1 MFDPLAPFSPASFIT
16 QTGNGKTMLGKLL
29 FAFIAI
35 PLVEFMLLV
44 WIADKTSVLATI
56 ALVIVTG
63 IVGSLLARAE
73 GIRAWRRFN
82 RAASEGRLPGR
93 EIQDGLMIAF
103 AAALLLTPGILTDL
117 LGFALLIPLTRG
129 LMRGWLA
136 KHFADRVRFTMTSGQ
151 TTFYQQGS
159 SVYPGDPDS
168 SRPGDGQTVDAT
180 GWTTVSDNEP
190 GDPHGNQRRSNFA
203 SLNHDAHRTST
214 GNPAAGPSS
223 PANRPADMRCV
234 QTHWTIVNPPG
245 STHPF

>member
-1 MFDPLAPFSPASFIT
+1 
-16 QTGNGKTMLGKLL
+16 MLGKLL

-63 IVGSLLARAE
+63 ILGSLLARAE

-82 RAASEGRLPGR
+82 RAASEGRIPGR

-151 TTFYQQGS
+151 TTFYQSGPNMH
-159 SVYPGDPDS
+159 PGDSPNG
-168 SRPGDGQTVDAT
+168 RPGDGQTVDAT
-180 GWTTVSDNEP
+180 GWTTVSGNQPKNQP
-190 GDPHGNQRRSNFA
+190 GDSHGDHDGVSSRPHVQGPRWPHESVDPDSHRS
-203 SLNHDAHRTST
+203 
-214 GNPAAGPSS
+214 
-223 PANRPADMRCV
+223 ADMRSV
-234 QTHWTIVNPPG
+234 HTHWTIVSPRSSSP
-245 STHPF
+245 HPF